1 MIRFIPNFITLLNA
15 FSGCLAIVF
24 LFKEDYN
31 LLFAA
36 FAACL
41 LLDFGD
47 GLAARLLDVKSEVGK
62 ELDSMADMVP
72 FGVLP
77 GAILYQL
84 IAQHTGGWPE
94 WTAYLGFIIT
104 CAAALRLARFNLDTR
119 QSENFLGLAVPA
131 ATLFVVGLLWIHT
144 NFTDLWLFQPAII
157 LLVAILLSSLMLT
170 ELPMF
175 SLKFKG
181 FGWKENSIR
190 YIFLIFAISMIV
202 LLKSFALSGIIILY
216 IATSLFQYFA
226 IKNKI

>member
-1 MIRFIPNFITLLNA
+1 MVRFIPNFITLLNA

-41 LLDFGD
+41 LADFGD
-47 GLAARLLDVKSEVGK
+47 GLAARLLDVRSNVGK

-77 GAILYQL
+77 GAILYTL
-84 IAQHTGGWPE
+84 ISEHIGGWPE
-94 WTAYLGFIIT
+94 WSAYLGFIFT

-131 ATLFVVGLLWIHT
+131 ATLFVVGLLWIQ
-144 NFTDLWLFQPAII
+144 TDYPSFWLFQPIFLI
-157 LLVAILLSSLMLT
+157 LIAILLSALMLT

-181 FGWKENSIR
+181 FGWKENGIR
-190 YIFLIFAISMIV
+190 YIFLIFAILMIV

-216 IATSLFQYFA
+216 VVTSLFQFVT
-226 IKNKI
+226 NKK

>member
-41 LLDFGD
+41 LADFGD
-47 GLAARLLDVKSEVGK
+47 GLAARVLDVRSNVGK

-77 GAILYQL
+77 GLILYML
-84 IAQHTGGWPE
+84 INNNIGGWPS
-94 WTAYLGFIIT
+94 WSAYAGFIFT
-104 CAAALRLARFNLDTR
+104 CAAALRLARFNIDTR

-131 ATLFVVGLLWIHT
+131 ATLFVVGLLWINNNH
-144 NFTDLWLFQPAII
+144 NDLWLFQPAILVLLTII
-157 LLVAILLSSLMLT
+157 LSALMLT

-181 FGWKENSIR
+181 FGWKENGIR
-190 YIFLIFAISMIV
+190 YIFLIFAILMIV

-216 IATSLFQYFA
+216 IATSLFQHLA
-226 IKNKI
+226 LKK

>member
-1 MIRFIPNFITLLNA
+1 MVRFIPNFITLLNA

-24 LFKEDYN
+24 LFKEDYY

-41 LLDFGD
+41 LADFGD
-47 GLAARLLDVKSEVGK
+47 GLAARLLDVRSNVGK

-77 GAILYQL
+77 GAILYTL
-84 IAQHTGGWPE
+84 ISEHIGGWPE
-94 WTAYLGFIIT
+94 WSAYLGFIFT

-131 ATLFVVGLLWIHT
+131 ATLFVVGLLWIQT
-144 NFTDLWLFQPAII
+144 TYSSFWIFQPIFLI
-157 LLVAILLSSLMLT
+157 LIALLLSALMLT

-181 FGWKENSIR
+181 FGWKENGIR
-190 YIFLIFAISMIV
+190 YIFLIFAILMIA

-216 IATSLFQYFA
+216 IVTSLFQFVTT
-226 IKNKI
+226 KK